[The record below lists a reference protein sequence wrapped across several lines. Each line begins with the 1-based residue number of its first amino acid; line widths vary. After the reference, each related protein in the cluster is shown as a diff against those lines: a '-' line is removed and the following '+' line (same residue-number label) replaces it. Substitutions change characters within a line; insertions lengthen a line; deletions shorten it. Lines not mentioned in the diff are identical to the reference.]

1 MRKKAIHYVHPKQ
14 FTTGPFK
21 RVYCGAYVEAERTV
35 LADKEMIT
43 CKNCL
48 RRLNANK

>member
-1 MRKKAIHYVHPKQ
+1 MKKKIVHYVHPKQ

-21 RVYCGAYVEAERTV
+21 RAYCGTYVEAERTTIELKLV
-35 LADKEMIT
+35 T

-48 RRLNANK
+48 RRNNG